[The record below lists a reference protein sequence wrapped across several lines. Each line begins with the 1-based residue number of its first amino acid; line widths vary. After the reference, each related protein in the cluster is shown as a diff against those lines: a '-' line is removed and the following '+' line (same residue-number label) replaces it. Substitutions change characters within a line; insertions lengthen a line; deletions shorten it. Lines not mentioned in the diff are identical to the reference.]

1 MTRYLS
7 SFIITSILY
16 SIVIGVF
23 FYAYSNQKI
32 GLKKEVEKKQVS
44 LKHIVLIK
52 KVEPELPIIEKKIVE
67 PTPKIVKPV
76 EKIVKEEKP
85 KKIVKKKKK
94 RKKIVKK
101 KLEKI
106 KEPKKEEPKIV
117 QEVIIE
123 EPIVPLEKIVKNSA
137 PVKVSSTEYKKDF
150 LRKNLLLIKKHIQS
164 NVKYSKRARKM
175 NIQGD
180 VLVEFCLS
188 KNGTITSIKA
198 LSGHRLLRK
207 STIKAIYKASSFFPK
222 VSRNIIIKIPIEY
235 KLI

>member
-76 EKIVKEEKP
+76 EK
-85 KKIVKKKKK
+85 
-94 RKKIVKK
+94 
-101 KLEKI
+101 L
-106 KEPKKEEPKIV
+106 
-117 QEVIIE
+117 
-123 EPIVPLEKIVKNSA
+123 S
-137 PVKVSSTEYKKDF
+137 
-150 LRKNLLLIKKHIQS
+150 LIHI
-164 NVKYSKRARKM
+164 
-175 NIQGD
+175 
-180 VLVEFCLS
+180 
-188 KNGTITSIKA
+188 
-198 LSGHRLLRK
+198 
-207 STIKAIYKASSFFPK
+207 
-222 VSRNIIIKIPIEY
+222 
-235 KLI
+235 